1 MSKTLSLFHIKEQT
15 LSFKTLLLLGLTALS
30 ACGFKPLY
38 QNTEN
43 KNIVSET
50 AAVQISPVPDYIGRV
65 FVQTLK
71 NNLNPNNKEEDK
83 KYQLDCSLSEKIN
96 NDQGILNDNT
106 ATRATMTISANCHL
120 KQKSDGRSVFS
131 KTVCAKSSYNILI
144 LPYSTVTSE
153 EKTRQNL
160 TKQVAQDM
168 ALYIAAVLKNED

>member
-71 NNLNPNNKEEDK
+71 
-83 KYQLDCSLSEKIN
+83 
-96 NDQGILNDNT
+96 
-106 ATRATMTISANCHL
+106 TI
-120 KQKSDGRSVFS
+120 
-131 KTVCAKSSYNILI
+131 
-144 LPYSTVTSE
+144 
-153 EKTRQNL
+153 
-160 TKQVAQDM
+160 
-168 ALYIAAVLKNED
+168 